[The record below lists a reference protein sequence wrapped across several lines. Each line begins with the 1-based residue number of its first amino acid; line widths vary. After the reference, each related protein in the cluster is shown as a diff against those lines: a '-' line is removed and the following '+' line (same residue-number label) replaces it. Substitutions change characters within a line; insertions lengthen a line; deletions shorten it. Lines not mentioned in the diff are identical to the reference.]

1 MAASQSGVFS
11 LQEFSDIGAPL
22 VGGRLYTYVYG
33 TTTHKTAYTDKA
45 GTIPHTYTS
54 DGIGGQYIALN
65 ARGELPAPLYLAAG
79 SYDIALKDASGATIW
94 TRRADPVDDTNA
106 ALRIDLASTSDA
118 SKGAGMVG
126 FSRALT
132 YIGDTVGRWL
142 STLVNW
148 MQFGAGAVTRSLAD
162 RAIGHVELLDFV
174 PTALHASIADGSI
187 TTNLAPYLRA
197 AIDSRS
203 GAITVMLPIGTVYA
217 TELVFAGKS
226 GVRIKG
232 QGAAVSKYKFV
243 NASGGIVFSGDAA
256 TTASL
261 AQYESCAL
269 EDFEVVS
276 SGSPATDP
284 SIVVDLTS
292 FSYSHF
298 DIEIQT
304 RRANAVLYYG
314 QGNAGTAPYYNH
326 IESTGLFGHTD
337 YTQRAFKFVGGTFS
351 GGSNGPNSNMIGP
364 ITRAASLDILAEIQ
378 VGQGNMFSN
387 ISGES
392 IGGAYFILGGNAAV
406 YTGTSTGSNGAIT
419 LIDTRAMWTASAFV
433 NGAVQITA
441 GTGQGQVRTIK
452 TNTSTTLTLNEPWAT
467 TPDATSQYAIYE
479 GKALKNKFVNV
490 RAEGL
495 STLNPDF
502 IYAFPGS
509 DSSEFTHVT
518 AESLGSGKIV
528 QDFSGSIKNRWFS
541 DAVLITQL
549 FLTPGASANI
559 NAWPR
564 SGVFGGIRPV
574 GDYFLEWVKVEVDGT
589 SHGGTAT
596 VTVDAGGSIVGSGDQ
611 TMAVAIPNG
620 ESEGAALSQNR
631 TLHSGTNTAL
641 HINLQTDGAFSAG
654 RSVTVA
660 LCISIVR
667 V

>member
-1 MAASQSGVFS
+1 MTAYLAPQFDTQFFDGSTVAAGYK
-11 LQEFSDIGAPL
+11 
-22 VGGRLYTYVYG
+22 LYTYDSG
-33 TTTHKTAYTDKA
+33 TTTPKATYSDQAGVTPQTNPIILDAAGRVPGELFLGPGEYTLTLKTAADSLVKTWDNVA
-45 GTIPHTYTS
+45 G
-54 DGIGGQYIALN
+54 
-65 ARGELPAPLYLAAG
+65 
-79 SYDIALKDASGATIW
+79 
-94 TRRADPVDDTNA
+94 ADTL
-106 ALRIDLASTSDA
+106 LRSDLASTSDA

-132 YIGDTVGRWL
+132 YIGDTVGSWL

-203 GAITVMLPIGTVYA
+203 GPITVMLPIGTVYA

-304 RRANAVLYYG
+304 RRANAALYYG

-337 YTQRAFKFVGGTFS
+337 YTQTAFKFRGGAFS
-351 GGSNGPNSNMIGP
+351 GGSNGPNANMIGP
-364 ITRAASLDILAEIQ
+364 ITRAAELDILADIR

-406 YTGTSTGSNGAIT
+406 DTGTSTGSNGAIT
-419 LIDTRAMWTASAFV
+419 LIDTGAGWTASAFV

-509 DSSEFTHVT
+509 DSSEFTHVS
-518 AESLGSGKIV
+518 AESLGSGELV
-528 QDFSGSIKNRWFS
+528 QDFSGSIKNRWGS
-541 DAVLITQL
+541 DALLITQL
-549 FLTPGASANI
+549 FTTPGASANV

-574 GDYFLEWVKVEVDGT
+574 GDYFLEWVKVEIDGT

-596 VTVDAGGSIVGSGDQ
+596 VTVDAGGSVVGSGDQ
-611 TMAVAIPNG
+611 TMAVAIQDG
-620 ESEGAALSQNR
+620 ESEATALSQDR

-641 HINLQTDGAFSAG
+641 NINLQTDGSFSAG